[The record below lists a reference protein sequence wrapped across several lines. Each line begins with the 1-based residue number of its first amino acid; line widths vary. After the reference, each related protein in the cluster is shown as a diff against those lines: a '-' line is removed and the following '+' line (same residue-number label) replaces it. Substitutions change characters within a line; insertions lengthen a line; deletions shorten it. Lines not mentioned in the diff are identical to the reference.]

1 MKGSNFIF
9 DYVHSLYYKYQKI
22 NFNRFGSYIDSPD
35 QIKNE
40 IGTINLIIKKDSKCF
55 QYAVTFAVNNEEIK
69 KDAQR
74 ITKNKPFI
82 NKYNWL
88 GISFP
93 SEKDD
98 WKSLRKIK

>member
-1 MKGSNFIF
+1 MSEDKFQSFWII
-9 DYVHSLYYKYQKI
+9 Y
-22 NFNRFGSYIDSPD
+22 RFSWLD
-35 QIKNE
+35 KKR
-40 IGTINLIIKKDSKCF
+40 IGTINLIIKKDNKCF

-88 GISFP
+88 GIDFP

>member
-1 MKGSNFIF
+1 MSQDKFQSFWII
-9 DYVHSLYYKYQKI
+9 Y
-22 NFNRFGSYIDSPD
+22 RFSWLD
-35 QIKNE
+35 KKR
-40 IGTINLIIKKDSKCF
+40 IGTINLIIKKDNKCF

-74 ITKNKPFI
+74 ITKNKRFI

-88 GISFP
+88 GINFP

>member
-1 MKGSNFIF
+1 MSEDKFQSFWII
-9 DYVHSLYYKYQKI
+9 Y
-22 NFNRFGSYIDSPD
+22 RFSWLD
-35 QIKNE
+35 KKR
-40 IGTINLIIKKDSKCF
+40 IGTINLIIKKDNKCF

-88 GISFP
+88 GINFP

>member
-1 MKGSNFIF
+1 MSEDKFQSFWII
-9 DYVHSLYYKYQKI
+9 Y
-22 NFNRFGSYIDSPD
+22 RFSWLD
-35 QIKNE
+35 KKR
-40 IGTINLIIKKDSKCF
+40 IGTINLIIKKDNKCF

-69 KDAQR
+69 KDAQG

-88 GISFP
+88 GINFP

>member
-1 MKGSNFIF
+1 M
-9 DYVHSLYYKYQKI
+9 
-22 NFNRFGSYIDSPD
+22 
-35 QIKNE
+35 
-40 IGTINLIIKKDSKCF
+40 
-55 QYAVTFAVNNEEIK
+55 VNNEEIK

-88 GISFP
+88 GIDFP

>member
-1 MKGSNFIF
+1 MSQDKFQSFWII
-9 DYVHSLYYKYQKI
+9 Y
-22 NFNRFGSYIDSPD
+22 RFSWLD
-35 QIKNE
+35 KKR
-40 IGTINLIIKKDSKCF
+40 IGTINLIIKKDNKCF

-88 GISFP
+88 GINFP